1 MVNSEDNMTNLKN
14 TKTRVAVGD
23 RKNITG
29 TKRGDS
35 HGWQKRNRK
44 LHQVM
49 LNIRP

>member
-1 MVNSEDNMTNLKN
+1 MVNSEDNMTNLKD
-14 TKTRVAVGD
+14 TKTKVAVGD

-44 LHQVM
+44 LHHVM